1 MRNRSAGRYREII
14 ERFDRIA
21 RANLESLASVADL
34 CRAAQVPSH
43 TLARAMRAIH
53 ATSPVRYLR
62 ELRLSEAR
70 RTLMSQSCATKT
82 VTEVA
87 TRFGFR
93 ELGRFSGE
101 YRDRFGESPSDTL
114 RRSCRSG

>member
-21 RANLESLASVADL
+21 RANLESFASVADL
-34 CRAAQVPSH
+34 CRGAQIPHH
-43 TLARAMRAIH
+43 TLLRALRAIH
-53 ATSPVRYLR
+53 ATSPVRYLH

-70 RTLMSQSCATKT
+70 RALISRNCAVKN

>member
-21 RANLESLASVADL
+21 RANLESFASVADL
-34 CRAAQVPSH
+34 CRGAQIPHH
-43 TLARAMRAIH
+43 TLLRALRAIH
-53 ATSPVRYLR
+53 ATSPVRYLH

-70 RTLMSQSCATKT
+70 RALMSRNCAVKN

-101 YRDRFGESPSDTL
+101 H
-114 RRSCRSG
+114 